1 MANPATTAEIVLAT
15 KRTGE
20 QAFKSLEADLGK
32 LGQRAALIGT
42 AAAAALTLITKRSFE
57 NIDALAKASDA
68 LAVHTEQ
75 LAGLR
80 HGADLAGVGSDELD
94 AALQRQRKT
103 LYDATLGV
111 SGATEALELLGL
123 ESQELMRLNTYEQFL
138 RIADSLSEVENA
150 TERAALAQ
158 KVFGRGVSLE
168 FIAMMSEGSDA
179 MAGFAEEADR
189 LGLAVSRLDAAKVEA
204 ANDAMSRVRSRIAG
218 LGNVI
223 AVELAPIIEGM
234 AGKFLEAS
242 GDAEEMGATARRAID
257 GIATGAGVVGDAF
270 HGWRMIFQLTEIA
283 ILKMSEVAV
292 QSFAA
297 ITAGASNV
305 YELMSKINPLMT
317 LPAVGLD
324 VASSNLASI
333 AESLHLSGEDAATL
347 LAELAAAEKPSE
359 KIAAAMERWRAASEA
374 SAQGVAARA
383 AEVVATGGAPVIGDD
398 GSSEAATQAAAE
410 ADERMRV
417 QLETQLEQVRQH
429 TLTREQIEI
438 EAMNRRQQIIHDA
451 HEQGLIDQMRAQELS
466 AEVSRL
472 GQEEL
477 TRIAEEGW
485 TERQKFAAMSTKMQA
500 ATILGMLEAQ
510 TAGVAQHSRSMF
522 NVNKIA
528 AIGTATLNMHRG
540 ISEALALGPIIG
552 PAMAAAAAAAGAAQ
566 IAAIKSTSFGGGGG
580 GTTPSLAGSTPTLA
594 GQPVSQVSTIGQPS
608 DRRGEIRVEVHGN
621 NFYGPGGAEDFAELI
636 TDVVSSAANDRDVVI
651 ISHESRQAAVIRGG

>member
-1 MANPATTAEIVLAT
+1 MASPATTADIVLAT

-32 LGQRAALIGT
+32 LGQRAVLAGT
-42 AAAAALTLITKRSFE
+42 AAAAALALVTKRSFE

-68 LAVHTEQ
+68 LAIHTEQ

-103 LYDATLGV
+103 LYDATTGLA
-111 SGATEALELLGL
+111 SATDALDALGL

-168 FIAMMSEGSDA
+168 FIAMMSEGSSA

-223 AVELAPIIEGM
+223 AVELSPIIEGM
-234 AGKFLEAS
+234 ANQFLGAT
-242 GDAEEMGATARRAID
+242 GDAEEMGATVRRAID
-257 GIATGAGVVGDAF
+257 GIATGAGFVGDAF
-270 HGWRMIFQLTEIA
+270 QGWRMIFQLIETS

-292 QSFAA
+292 ESFAA

-305 YELMSKINPLMT
+305 YDLMSKINPLMT
-317 LPAVGLD
+317 VPAVGLD
-324 VASSNLASI
+324 VASRNLDSI
-333 AESLHLSGEDAATL
+333 AESLHLSAEDAAAL
-347 LAELAAAEKPSE
+347 LSELAAAEMPSE
-359 KIAAAMERWRAASEA
+359 KIAKAMERWRAASEA
-374 SAQGVAARA
+374 SAQGVAARS
-383 AEVVATGGAPVIGDD
+383 AEIVATGGAPVIGDD
-398 GSSEAATQAAAE
+398 GSSEAASRAAE
-410 ADERMRV
+410 EAAERM
-417 QLETQLEQVRQH
+417 QAQIETQLEQVRQH

-466 AEVSRL
+466 AEVSRR

-477 TRIAEEGW
+477 TRIAESGW
-485 TERQKFAAMSTKMQA
+485 SERQKFAAMSTKAQA
-500 ATILGMLEAQ
+500 ATVLGQLEAV
-510 TAGVAQHSRSMF
+510 TAGVATHNKAMF
-522 NVNKIA
+522 RLNQIA
-528 AIGTATLNMHRG
+528 ALGNAAINIAEG
-540 ISEALALGPIIG
+540 ITKAWSYGPILGPV
-552 PAMAAAAAAAGAAQ
+552 MAGLVAAAGAAQ
-566 IAAIKSTSFGGGGG
+566 IAAIKGAKFGG
-580 GTTPSLAGSTPTLA
+580 GTTPSAAGSTPTFG
-594 GQPVSQVSTIGQPS
+594 GQPIPS
-608 DRRGEIRVEVHGN
+608 VPSLPSSDAGRRETRVEIYGN
-621 NFYGPGGAEDFAELI
+621 NFYGPGGATDLEELM
-636 TDVVSSAANDRDVVI
+636 TEVLSRAANDRDVVI
-651 ISHESRQAAVIRGG
+651 ISRDSRQAAIIRGD